1 MTFFMFGKYSGEAME
16 EISSRRTDVA
26 RELIKKLG
34 GSVQG
39 MYALLGQYDLVLI
52 VELPTMTDAMK
63 AAVALG
69 RETGISFCTAPAIPV
84 AEFDKLMAEAAT

>member
-1 MTFFMFGKYSGEAME
+1 MTFFMFGKYSSDAMGE
-16 EISSRRTDVA
+16 INSKRTAAA
-26 RELIKKLG
+26 RDLIKKLG
-34 GSVQG
+34 GSIKA

-69 RETGISFCTAPAIPV
+69 RETGISFCTAPAITV
-84 AEFDKLMAEAAT
+84 AEFDKLVVEV

>member
-1 MTFFMFGKYSGEAME
+1 MFGKYSGEALE
-16 EISSRRTDVA
+16 EISAKRTAAA
-26 RELIKKLG
+26 RDLIKQLG
-34 GSVQG
+34 GSIQG

-69 RETGISFCTAPAIPV
+69 RETGISFCTAPAMTV
-84 AEFDKLMAEAAT
+84 AEFDKLVFEL

>member
-1 MTFFMFGKYSGEAME
+1 MTFFMFGKYSSEAMG
-16 EISSRRTDVA
+16 EINAKRTAAA
-26 RELIKKLG
+26 RDLVKKLG
-34 GSVQG
+34 GSIKA

-69 RETGISFCTAPAIPV
+69 RETGISFSTSPAVTV
-84 AEFDKLMAEAAT
+84 AEFDKLMVEI

>member
-1 MTFFMFGKYSGEAME
+1 MTFFMFGKYSGEALE
-16 EISSRRTDVA
+16 EISAKRTAAA
-26 RELIKKLG
+26 RDLIKQLG
-34 GSVQG
+34 GSIKG

-69 RETGISFCTAPAIPV
+69 RETGISFCTAPAMTV
-84 AEFDKLMAEAAT
+84 AEFDKLMVEI

>member
-1 MTFFMFGKYSGEAME
+1 MTFFMFGKYSSEAME
-16 EISSRRTDVA
+16 GISARRTTVA
-26 RELIKKLG
+26 RDQIKKLG
-34 GSVQG
+34 GSIKS

-69 RETGISFCTAPAIPV
+69 RETGISFCTVPAV
-84 AEFDKLMAEAAT
+84 SVSEFDKLITGTA